1 MATSPSIKLSDEET
15 LATVEEMR
23 QKRLASTKDF
33 LVGFAKAATT
43 DLPGFLMDVADKLA
57 GDTKTFGEKDRSSQL
72 FERMT
77 GIKSKTGSG
86 GAEEVLGSMI
96 SPTGAVGAA
105 KAVILPAM
113 VAGKTF
119 KQVREAEALLG
130 AGTDVSTV
138 FEKTGIYPGL
148 TDDIYRS
155 VISDAGA
162 SLKYGEGL
170 VERISKP
177 NFNADPTER
186 LFLSSNTPRT
196 LGDILDHPELF
207 SRAPELADLPV
218 EASLGGFGGGS
229 YSPARNKIFL
239 QANSS
244 EDKFLNVLLH
254 EVQHGIQNKYGMT
267 PGGNPGMFFDDR
279 ESFNRAK
286 EVLKNVDESLYSKS
300 PVHPSL
306 ATISTAQESLR
317 AAQHKAEQNYLRI
330 AGEAEARAVEQ
341 LRKNPDFAGS
351 IPFDYYDIN
360 PAYAIHDPWQIEAV
374 DADPTVKAIVDFVKR
389 NPEFGKTKSSKP
401 SSPRK

>member
-57 GDTKTFGEKDRSSQL
+57 GDTKTFGEKDRSAQL
-72 FERMT
+72 FEKMT

-119 KQVREAEALLG
+119 KQVREAEALLD
-130 AGTDVSTV
+130 AGTDIFTV
-138 FEKTGIYPGL
+138 FEQTGIYPGL

-155 VISDAGA
+155 VLSDAGA

-207 SRAPELADLPV
+207 SRVPELADLPV

-229 YSPARNKIFL
+229 YSPARDKIFL

-254 EVQHGIQNKYGMT
+254 EVQHGIQNRYGMT

-279 ESFNRAK
+279 ESFDKAK

-351 IPFDYYDIN
+351 IPFDYYDIH
-360 PAYAIHDPWQIEAV
+360 PTSAINDPWQIEAV
-374 DADPTVKAIVDFVKR
+374 DADPKVKAIVDFVKR
-389 NPEFGKTKSSKP
+389 NPEFGKPKSSNP
-401 SSPRK
+401 SSPTK